1 MTMTMRER
9 EIEREDNFKN
19 FFLFLLCSFHTH
31 WFCFPLSTFV
41 YHCLP
46 LFIMTHLCT
55 NFGLALAINQDY
67 KWYTTFL
74 FWTTLYVPLIHIN
87 DDLPLR
93 CKVAEV
99 AEVAEVADLS
109 SVKVC
114 VTTLKKFT
122 NLFFIPTCNISHT
135 NTEITFAFYIFH
147 FLVLRNSNT
156 HILN

>member
-1 MTMTMRER
+1 M
-9 EIEREDNFKN
+9 
-19 FFLFLLCSFHTH
+19 FFSYTLILFSFVYLCLPQF
-31 WFCFPLSTFV
+31 TFV
-41 YHCLP
+41 H
-46 LFIMTHLCT
+46 MMHLCT
-55 NFGLALAINQDY
+55 NFGLALAKTQDY

-93 CKVAEV
+93 CRDP
-99 AEVAEVADLS
+99 EVADLS
-109 SVKVC
+109 LVKVC

-156 HILN
+156 HILRL